1 MIRFTMY
8 VWQRLKEGKNSMIL
22 RPKIDSVRE
31 VVSERKFKEFFYGYY
46 PDLEFDHDKE
56 VKLLNKLIAEKPQRQ
71 FFTEGNYFFP
81 GTKKMIPQKEL
92 DRILQINK

>member
-8 VWQRLKEGKNSMIL
+8 VWQRLKEGRDSMIL

-31 VVSERKFKEFFYGYY
+31 VVSDRKFKEFFRGYY

-71 FFTEGNYFFP
+71 HFTEGNYFYP
-81 GTKKMIPQKEL
+81 GTKKIIPQKEL